1 MKKFNAVLFI
11 LILFLSLG
19 AAFSN
24 SLAQEKE
31 LVATVNGVEIS
42 KADFYQL
49 LETKYGAYALS
60 ELIQRELVRQKA
72 ADLQIELGEDEFIE
86 LYSGLIAQLGGPQG
100 LQMFLMQNNITEE
113 EFVEH
118 LRFNQLVAE
127 LAKSEVDATEEAV
140 TEWFEENRSAYAQK
154 EGVDV
159 SHILLETEDEAEN
172 VLQALVG
179 GADFAEL
186 ALERSMDPSAA
197 SNQGRLGRINR
208 GVTVKEFEEKAFSLP
223 IGEYGSVESA
233 YGWHVILVHERFEA
247 KEAQLDEIY
256 ELVEDDFKM
265 ANALNVESYIKK
277 LEAEAAIEILFGK

>member
-31 LVATVNGVEIS
+31 LVATVNGVEIT
-42 KADFYQL
+42 KADFHQL

-72 ADLQIELGEDEFIE
+72 DNLQIELSEDDFIE

-100 LQMFLMQNNITEE
+100 LQVFLMQNNITEE

-127 LAKSEVDATEEAV
+127 LAKSEVEVTEEAV

>member
-31 LVATVNGVEIS
+31 LVATVNGVEIT
-42 KADFYQL
+42 KADFHQL